1 MKRLFYAGVAA
12 VCLVAIS
19 PLVWAGCVVTGTAQ
33 MVDQTDAACFPL
45 LDEAKCAHYATLN
58 GKTIGAVNVDV
69 DDAKKYGTKVMKFAA
84 VRACED
90 KASCGPYA
98 VQFASEAKCDGKAV
112 QDMPGGEYR
121 GLTAAKAR
129 QILEY
134 NNRQLEAMAA
144 AGDTRGQKAKGKGH
158 GKLWG
163 N

>member
-1 MKRLFYAGVAA
+1 MKNVIFALFSLAFATSVGAA
-12 VCLVAIS
+12 
-19 PLVWAGCVVTGTAQ
+19 CVVTGTGQ
-33 MVDQTDAACFPL
+33 IVDQRDAACFPT
-45 LDEAKCAHYATLN
+45 LDEAKCTHFATLG
-58 GKTIGAVNVDV
+58 GKTVGAANIDV

-90 KASCGPYA
+90 KAGCGPYVA
-98 VQFASEAKCDGKAV
+98 QFASEAKCDGKPIA
-112 QDMPGGEYR
+112 DMPGGEYR

-144 AGDTRGQKAKGKGH
+144 AGDVRGQKAKGKGK

-163 N
+163 NE